1 MSSQTS
7 SLLDTHRQYLHV
19 AQAIL
24 ADIDSGTYEPGVLLP
39 SDREIARA
47 MSVSRPTVREAL
59 VALEVAGVV
68 TSTRGSGV
76 RVNASRLTV
85 VPVDLPGVLNRPR
98 ELIEARC
105 CTEPALVPLVV
116 DRLTDDS
123 LARLRQLADQ
133 FSALAAKR
141 AASAEFARIG
151 LEFHT
156 SLAEMSG
163 NSILASVIGNLA
175 SYELHPLWVLLNLSA
190 MRSQTVREQQAA
202 EHVSI
207 VTALAAR
214 DAAQATGLL
223 RAHLEGLR
231 DLLFVAGTDQVPAS
245 AGDGIRRA
253 R

>member
-1 MSSQTS
+1 MSSHTS
-7 SLLDTHRQYLHV
+7 SLLESHRQYLHV

-24 ADIDSGTYEPGVLLP
+24 TDIDNRTYEPGALLP
-39 SDREIARA
+39 SDRDIARA

-85 VPVDLPGVLNRPR
+85 VPVDRPEVLNRPR
-98 ELIEARC
+98 ELIEARF
-105 CTEPALVPLVV
+105 CTEPALIPLVV
-116 DRLTDDS
+116 DRLTDAS
-123 LARLRQLADQ
+123 LARLRQATDQ
-133 FSALAAKR
+133 FSALAVKP
-141 AASAEFARIG
+141 AASADFARIG

-156 SLAEMSG
+156 TLAEMSG
-163 NSILASVIGNLA
+163 NSILASIMGNLA

-190 MRSQTVREQQAA
+190 MRSQSVREQQAA
-202 EHVSI
+202 EHASI
-207 VTALAAR
+207 VTALAER
-214 DAAQATGLL
+214 DAAQATSLL

-231 DLLFVAGTDQVPAS
+231 DLLFAPGTDQTTTSVD
-245 AGDGIRRA
+245 DGTRQA

>member
-1 MSSQTS
+1 MSSQTT
-7 SLLDTHRQYLHV
+7 SLLETHRQYLHV

-24 ADIDSGTYEPGVLLP
+24 ADIDSGTYEPGALLP
-39 SDREIARA
+39 SDREIAKA

-68 TSTRGSGV
+68 TSTRGAGV

-85 VPVDLPGVLNRPR
+85 VSADLPEVLSRPR

-105 CTEPALVPLVV
+105 CTEPALIPLVV
-116 DRLTDDS
+116 GHLTDDS
-123 LARLRQLADQ
+123 LARLRGVADQ
-133 FSALAAKR
+133 FAALAVKP
-141 AASAEFARIG
+141 SATADFARTG
-151 LEFHT
+151 LDFHT
-156 SLAEMSG
+156 TLAEMSG

-190 MRSQTVREQQAA
+190 MRSQPVREQQAA
-202 EHVSI
+202 EHASI
-207 VTALAAR
+207 VTALAEG

-231 DLLFVAGTDQVPAS
+231 DLLTGPGADQMPAAVEAGT
-245 AGDGIRRA
+245 RRA

>member
-1 MSSQTS
+1 MSNQMT
-7 SLLDTHRQYLHV
+7 SLLESHRQYLHV

-24 ADIDSGTYEPGVLLP
+24 ADVDSGTYEPGSLLP
-39 SDREIARA
+39 SDRDIARA

-85 VPVDLPGVLNRPR
+85 VPADLPEVLNRPR

-105 CTEPALVPLVV
+105 CAEPALIPLVV
-116 DRLTDDS
+116 DRLTGAS
-123 LARLRQLADQ
+123 LAPLHGVTEQ
-133 FSALAAKR
+133 FAALAAEP

-151 LEFHT
+151 LNFHT
-156 SLAEMSG
+156 TLAEMSG
-163 NSILASVIGNLA
+163 NSILASAIGNLA

-190 MRSQTVREQQAA
+190 MRSQAVREQQAA
-202 EHVSI
+202 EHAAI
-207 VTALAAR
+207 VTAVAER
-214 DAAQATGLL
+214 DAGLASDLL
-223 RAHLEGLR
+223 RAHLDGLR
-231 DLLFVAGTDQVPAS
+231 DLLFGSGTE
-245 AGDGIRRA
+245 A